1 MLAILLAGLLATMV
15 PSAFASEGN
24 LALNSEIIDAPEK
37 GWFSSGEI
45 VSISG
50 VLHNYGDANTITVDP
65 SCDEVLRVW
74 SDSQLIFDGTVN
86 CLGQSRGLDIDANS
100 ETVLETLT
108 WDLKNSEGEY
118 VPSGDYIVEYY
129 IAGEQLSST
138 VEIHV
143 QTPIDVPEELEMVV
157 TPEALFYADPDLD
170 ITDEVTA
177 LLDLAASK
185 SEE

>member
-15 PSAFASEGN
+15 PSSFASEGN
-24 LALNSEIIDAPEK
+24 LTLNSEVIDAPQK

-50 VLHNYGDANTITVDP
+50 VIHNDGDATSITVDP

-74 SDSQLIFDGTVN
+74 SDNQLVFDGTVN

-100 ETVLETLT
+100 ETILETLT

-118 VPSGDYIVEYY
+118 VQSGDYIVEYY
-129 IAGEQLSST
+129 IAGEELSST

-143 QTPIDVPEELEMVV
+143 QTPIDVPLS
-157 TPEALFYADPDLD
+157 L
-170 ITDEVTA
+170 IHI
-177 LLDLAASK
+177 
-185 SEE
+185 